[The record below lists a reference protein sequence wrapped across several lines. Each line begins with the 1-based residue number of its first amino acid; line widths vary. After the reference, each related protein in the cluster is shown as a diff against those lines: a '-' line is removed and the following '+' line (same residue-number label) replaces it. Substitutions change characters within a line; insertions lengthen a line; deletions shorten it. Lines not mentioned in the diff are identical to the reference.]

1 MKNHGVLSRRKDLCC
16 QSKRVACAFVLC
28 AISITAVVAQR
39 SDDDQEIRLRSF
51 APGASGRINLVASA
65 DGGRVRLTALGLPA
79 PQEVS
84 VQARVFVIW
93 AAAAERAAERVG
105 LLETDARGN
114 GGLEFPLS
122 ILPAAFDRF
131 SVIVT
136 AEPNADVNAPTG
148 APVLSTRAREVV
160 RARGE
165 RPTNAAER
173 RGTDGTA
180 NERRAR
186 RNARNAR
193 RGTTT
198 SFYDEVNAAVDSGG
212 GRTLELV
219 GSEATP
225 NASGT
230 ARVAAHNAN
239 AYARAR
245 FQRLALPIE
254 NASGARFFVLWAIA
268 SDGRIFYMGSLPNEY
283 LNETEVYVR
292 VNDTRADSFALAV
305 TVEDVRPTIRP
316 AGRRAL
322 STREP

>member
-16 QSKRVACAFVLC
+16 QSKRVACAFMLC

-39 SDDDQEIRLRSF
+39 SDDGQEIRLRSF
-51 APGASGRINLVASA
+51 APGASGRIHIIPNAN
-65 DGGRVRLTALGLPA
+65 GGRVRLTALGLPA

-84 VQARVFVIW
+84 IAARVFVIW
-93 AAAAERAAERVG
+93 AAAAERAAQRVG
-105 LLETDARGN
+105 LLETDVRGN
-114 GGLEFPLS
+114 GGLEFSLS
-122 ILPAAFDRF
+122 SLPAAFDRF

-136 AEPNADVNAPTG
+136 AEPSGDVNAPTG
-148 APVLSTRAREVV
+148 APVLSTRAREIV
-160 RARGE
+160 RASGE
-165 RPTNAAER
+165 RSAGAAER
-173 RGTDGTA
+173 RGADEAA

-186 RNARNAR
+186 RNAR

-198 SFYDEVNAAVDSGG
+198 NFYDEVNAAVDSGG

-225 NASGT
+225 NASGM

-245 FQRLALPIE
+245 FSRLALPIE
-254 NASGARFFVLWAIA
+254 NAPGARFFVLWAIA

-283 LNETEVYVR
+283 LNEAEVYVR
-292 VNDTRADSFALAV
+292 VSDTRADSFALAV